1 MIIRHGRSEDFPWL
15 LSHDDGVGRQW
26 IKQSIES
33 GEYLVAEQNVELI
46 GFLRFSRFWGK
57 IPYMEMIRVL
67 PEHRRSSAGTALFH
81 EWENAMIGEGARL
94 LMTSSELGEIEPQ
107 AWHKRNGFCEA
118 GKIDFLSIQPTPEV
132 FFLKTIA

>member
-67 PEHRRSSAGTALFH
+67 PEHRRSGVGTALFH
-81 EWENAMIGEGARL
+81 EWENAMIGEGPVCL
-94 LMTSSELGEIEPQ
+94 
-107 AWHKRNGFCEA
+107 
-118 GKIDFLSIQPTPEV
+118 
-132 FFLKTIA
+132 